1 MGGSTTGRKRRFGS
15 IRKLPSGDWQ
25 VRYRGPDGSLRTDDQ
40 IYPTKTAAEARL
52 VDIEA
57 DLRRGE
63 WVVPGIPVMDRS
75 SSPLDGSSARAW
87 VR

>member
-63 WVVPGIPVMDRS
+63 WVAPGIPVTDR
-75 SSPLDGSSARAW
+75 
-87 VR
+87 

>member
-1 MGGSTTGRKRRFGS
+1 
-15 IRKLPSGDWQ
+15 

-63 WVVPGIPVMDRS
+63 WVAPGIPVMDR
-75 SSPLDGSSARAW
+75 
-87 VR
+87 

>member
-1 MGGSTTGRKRRFGS
+1 MGRNTNGRKRRFGS

-25 VRYRGPDGSLRTDDQ
+25 VRYRSPDGSLRTDDQ
-40 IYPTKTAAEARL
+40 TYPTRTAAEARL

-63 WVVPGIPVMDRS
+63 WVD
-75 SSPLDGSSARAW
+75 LDAGQISLTE
-87 VR
+87 